1 MATDDFYTS
10 AAQQRFAELEA
21 SRAQSLANL
30 QSAKATGD
38 QYSASAAVQELANID
53 AEARN
58 LAALHQQYQA
68 SQNPP
73 PAPEA
78 SAEERH
84 ARPWDKMDGQDM
96 LNLARGSK
104 YAADLKPDD
113 PHFRAGLAEVQRRR
127 QRGE

>member
-1 MATDDFYTS
+1 MADDFYTS

-53 AEARN
+53 AEVRN
-58 LAALHQQYQA
+58 LTDLHSRYVQ

-73 PAPEA
+73 PAPEISKEQRA
-78 SAEERH
+78 AKNWTEMTPDDALE
-84 ARPWDKMDGQDM
+84 
-96 LNLARGSK
+96 LARNSK
-104 YAADLKPDD
+104 YGRDLDWND
-113 PHFRAGLAEVQRRR
+113 PNVRAGFQEAQRRR
-127 QRGE
+127 ARGE